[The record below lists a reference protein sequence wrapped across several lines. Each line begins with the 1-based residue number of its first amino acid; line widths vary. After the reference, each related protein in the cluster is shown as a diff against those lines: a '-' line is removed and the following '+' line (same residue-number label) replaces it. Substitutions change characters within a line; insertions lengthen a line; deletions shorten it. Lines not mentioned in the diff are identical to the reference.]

1 MNSQHKTRKQKHHQ
15 AFDKSSISL
24 PKNKHIRFNDDLSK
38 DPDVLP
44 KDEDL
49 DLMDDLRENMHTR
62 YDYSKGNTHS
72 RIDDRSKNYGIIKF
86 FKQEHDDTQ
95 QHKDKQKELKT
106 NKKHK
111 RKLKKGKATRRIQKF
126 MKNTERRRVS
136 LFLSKVCSDSG
147 QCIGFGLEVEKIK
160 KFFKNFKF
168 SNYAE
173 FDKIKRVGAPSN
185 NGFVNEIPYKRDTYT
200 SYAILKSAINPN
212 SDNLYYEGFVGIF
225 VNKLNIFF
233 PCFLETYSV
242 FTYQDKTLYNNLQ
255 NNRPITSL
263 KGLKAIADINN
274 YDSFLTSD
282 NVNASCANS
291 QYLSLLIQH
300 LPRVKTI
307 EDSATASIHDT
318 YYFTV
323 EFVSYLYQVYSCL
336 GVLSDVFTHYDLHT
350 GNILIYN
357 ITNSKDKYIKM
368 IYHYKDGETVEFLTT
383 DIIKIIDY
391 GRCYFDDKE
400 ANVSSKDM
408 LDIVLDFD
416 KTPDCK
422 GDGVSF
428 GYQFL
433 NDEFPDIGSNYYISS
448 NKRNKSHDL
457 RMVQNIYD
465 DLVPMKYKEARNPA
479 SKYPISQLLKNVFE
493 NYEDYYGTPEVIKNT
508 ANQIQNVEDMH
519 LALKN
524 LIQNDRSFQE
534 ENDKFYKDKIQMG
547 EFHVWLNG
555 DTHKPVEYI
564 STNSTKRSEFFT

>member
-24 PKNKHIRFNDDLSK
+24 PQNKHIRFNDDDLSK
-38 DPDVLP
+38 
-44 KDEDL
+44 

-86 FKQEHDDTQ
+86 FKQEGQ
-95 QHKDKQKELKT
+95 VSQEEPEKKD

-111 RKLKKGKATRRIQKF
+111 RKVKQRKATRRIQKF
-126 MKNTERRRVS
+126 MINTERRRVS

-168 SNYAE
+168 SNYVE

-200 SYAILKSAINPN
+200 SYAILKSAMNPN

-225 VNKLNIFF
+225 VNKLNIVF

-242 FTYQDKTLYNNLQ
+242 FTYQDKTKSLYDDLQ

-307 EDSATASIHDT
+307 EDSATALIHDT

-368 IYHYKDGETVEFLTT
+368 IYHYKDGETIEFLTT

-465 DLVPMKYKEARNPA
+465 DLVPMKYKEASNPA
-479 SKYPISQLLKNVFE
+479 SKYPISQLLKNVFQ
-493 NYEDYYGTPEVIKNT
+493 NYEDYFGTPEVIKKT

-524 LIQNDRSFQE
+524 LIQNDRSFKE

-555 DTHKPVEYI
+555 DKHRPVEYI
-564 STNSTKRSEFFT
+564 STNSIKRSKFFT

>member
-1 MNSQHKTRKQKHHQ
+1 MSSKKQKRVHFEMEQ
-15 AFDKSSISL
+15 NITAPSI
-24 PKNKHIRFNDDLSK
+24 KRTHIRF
-38 DPDVLP
+38 
-44 KDEDL
+44 DED
-49 DLMDDLRENMHTR
+49 DKIIPEPSE
-62 YDYSKGNTHS
+62 YDK
-72 RIDDRSKNYGIIKF
+72 IIP
-86 FKQEHDDTQ
+86 EPIPEPD
-95 QHKDKQKELKT
+95 
-106 NKKHK
+106 KKHK
-111 RKLKKGKATRRIQKF
+111 RKVKKATRKIQKF
-126 MKNTERRRVS
+126 MKNTETRRVS

-147 QCIGFGLEVEKIK
+147 QCMGFGLEVEKIK

-168 SNYAE
+168 SNYVE
-173 FDKIKRVGAPSN
+173 FDKINRVGAPSK
-185 NGFVNEIPYKRDTYT
+185 NGFVNEIPYKKDIYT
-200 SYAILKSAINPN
+200 SYTILKSAINAN

-233 PCFLETYSV
+233 PCFIETYSV
-242 FTYQDKTLYNNLQ
+242 FMYEDKTLYDDLQ

-263 KGLKAIADINN
+263 KGLKAITDINN
-274 YDSFLTSD
+274 YESFLTND
-282 NVNASCANS
+282 NVNDSCVNS
-291 QYLSLLIQH
+291 KYLSLLIQH

-336 GVLSDVFTHYDLHT
+336 GVLSNVFTHYDLHSK
-350 GNILIYN
+350 NILIYN

-368 IYHYKDGETVEFLTT
+368 IYHYKDGKTVEFLTT

-391 GRCYFDDKE
+391 GRCYFDDKGE
-400 ANVSSKDM
+400 NVSSKDM

-416 KTPDCK
+416 EAPGCM

-457 RMVQNIYD
+457 RVVQNIYD
-465 DLVPMKYKEARNPA
+465 DLVPMKYKEVSNPE
-479 SKYPISQLLKNVFE
+479 SKYPISQLLKNVFQ
-493 NYEDYYGTPEVIKNT
+493 NYEDYFGTPEVIKKT

-519 LALKN
+519 LALKK
-524 LIQNDRSFQE
+524 LIKNDPSFKK

-555 DTHKPVEYI
+555 DNIKPVEYI